1 MSGLGPAAVGVQEAA
16 ERAGTTVP
24 ASIRGSYEDAEQ
36 DEQYAALAASLP
48 RAAEAVTVVAAAERA
63 AGRDRDPVSALGAT
77 LLGVDGQAGE
87 AVASLDDGDL
97 AAAMRAAQDATSR
110 ADKALLVGLAVPLVA
125 LLLLV
130 ALGWWVRSFLRV
142 RERRQAA
149 EEDARRA
156 ALAALSFAGG
166 SEPARSGR
174 ENPYGG

>member
-1 MSGLGPAAVGVQEAA
+1 M
-16 ERAGTTVP
+16 
-24 ASIRGSYEDAEQ
+24 
-36 DEQYAALAASLP
+36 
-48 RAAEAVTVVAAAERA
+48 
-63 AGRDRDPVSALGAT
+63 SALGAT

-174 ENPYGG
+174 EDPYGG